1 MTTHDAVTRLLD
13 ARRLQGLLTN
23 QSGRVIAQ
31 YSLLNSEGNSY
42 LTHLADISGARPR
55 RIARGDQSL
64 GPVALAENGTIV
76 FAAKRRGEDGKD
88 AESPGLWALPDNGEA
103 RKLAAHDGGFSS
115 IEIKGDS
122 LIVEFPVHP
131 WAADENDPQEFSA
144 ERSEAEVSGIL
155 HPACPLRRS
164 HHHLR

>member
-42 LTHLADISGARPR
+42 LTHLADISGEQPR
-55 RIARGDQSL
+55 RITRGDQSI

-88 AESPGLWALPDNGEA
+88 AESPGL
-103 RKLAAHDGGFSS
+103 
-115 IEIKGDS
+115 
-122 LIVEFPVHP
+122 
-131 WAADENDPQEFSA
+131 
-144 ERSEAEVSGIL
+144 RSEEHTSELQSRG
-155 HPACPLRRS
+155 
-164 HHHLR
+164 HLVCRLLLEK